1 MLGPAL
7 QVGRFAMQALP
18 YLTAIGA
25 AVPSLREGKPLEAV
39 VQGGLG
45 YLTGGAV
52 KGGLT
57 GLQGMASSGIGS
69 PGFKAGLGGVQQQ
82 IGKQFGLG
90 AQKAASLA
98 TAPGLLRSA
107 AAVGIPLAGI
117 AAIPAITGI
126 GRATAGAVGGGVQQ
140 AGAGAA
146 NLAAKAFGYPQGYGQ
161 GATYNEA
168 AINAGLTPSGY
179 VDAYGNP
186 LDIGSL
192 LGTAEGRRMEY
203 AKGIEQQRAAMQ
215 MLGPEIFK
223 AKEAAARQELQRQL
237 TAAGVRENIATQGAM
252 LRQAQLGAQQ
262 VGAQAASQ
270 MGSALTQQY
279 QYS

>member
-1 MLGPAL
+1 MVLPLAAL
-7 QVGRFAMQALP
+7 LP
-18 YLTAIGA
+18 VAGAAIGGITGYQRSGGNLGSALLGAGLGATVPGGFRMAGTALGGVGVRALSKTPLGGLLASQMAKQGGTSLLAKIPA
-25 AVPSLREGKPLEAV
+25 AAGLAA
-39 VQGGLG
+39 GGLG
-45 YLTGGAV
+45 LLATPA
-52 KGGLT
+52 L
-57 GLQGMASSGIGS
+57 AGS
-69 PGFKAGLGGVQQQ
+69 PAAGLAQP
-82 IGKQFGLG
+82 LSAG
-90 AQKAASLA
+90 ATG
-98 TAPGLLRSA
+98 TARA
-107 AAVGIPLAGI
+107 AAGLM
-117 AAIPAITGI
+117 
-126 GRATAGAVGGGVQQ
+126 
-140 AGAGAA
+140 
-146 NLAAKAFGYPQGYGQ
+146 GYPQGYGQ
-161 GATYNEA
+161 GATYDEA

-186 LDIGSL
+186 LDQL
-192 LGTAEGRRMEY
+192 DPRGTAAGRRLEF

>member
-1 MLGPAL
+1 ML
-7 QVGRFAMQALP
+7 LP
-18 YLTAIGA
+18 LIG
-25 AVPSLREGKPLEAV
+25 
-39 VQGGLG
+39 
-45 YLTGGAV
+45 
-52 KGGLT
+52 
-57 GLQGMASSGIGS
+57 
-69 PGFKAGLGGVQQQ
+69 AGLGGFEGYRRSGGD
-82 IGKQFGLG
+82 IGATVLGAGLG
-90 AQKAASLA
+90 AVTPGALRMAGTALGGLLGTSGLGASAATGLTGQAAKLAQVAAAQAGTFKGGLAASGAQLLSSAGKAAVDPRTLGKLA
-98 TAPGLLRSA
+98 
-107 AAVGIPLAGI
+107 
-117 AAIPAITGI
+117 
-126 GRATAGAVGGGVQQ
+126 
-140 AGAGAA
+140 AGAGTFLGAPALAGALASKVAPAGQATGQAAA
-146 NLAAKAFGYPQGYGQ
+146 NLAANALGYPQGYGQ

-186 LDIGSL
+186 LDIGNP
-192 LGTAEGRRMEY
+192 LGTAAGRRLEF

-215 MLGPEIFK
+215 MLGPEIYK